1 MDKNMASAGWLAG
14 MSAILLFIGLDFLR
28 QRERQG
34 YEKIFSAGKNPLVVL
49 AEQLGPVIAPWF
61 PIANIEGIEQLIT
74 WAGKPYNLNAEL
86 FIGLKAVLCGVGFV
100 AGTGLSLAGLPSVF
114 AFFIAA
120 VAYFIPDYYI
130 RQKADERKKGVSSEL
145 PLMLDFLVTSLKAG
159 VELVPAMNLI
169 GSQLKGP
176 LGEEL
181 RKATREIMTGKPRT
195 RALKDMAQRT
205 GVEELERF
213 IETLTLTEERGNQ
226 NIAQS
231 MDDFSAE
238 LRRSRLARAE
248 EEARKLPTK
257 IVAPLIVCIFLPM
270 IILIVA
276 PIMSIISKAM

>member
-1 MDKNMASAGWLAG
+1 MEKSITFAGWLSG
-14 MSAILLFIGLDFLR
+14 MSAILFFIGFDFLK

-34 YEKIFSAGKNPLVVL
+34 YEKIFSSGKNPFVVL
-49 AEQLGPVIAPWF
+49 AEQMGPIVTPWF
-61 PIANIEGIEQLIT
+61 PIANVEGIEQLIT
-74 WAGKPYNLNAEL
+74 WAGRPYNLNAEI
-86 FIGLKAVLCGVGFV
+86 FIGLKVVFCATALV
-100 AGTGLSLAGLPSVF
+100 AGTSLSFIGFPSVF

-120 VAYFIPDYYI
+120 IAYFIPDYYV
-130 RQKADERKKGVSSEL
+130 RQKADERKKRVNSEL

-169 GSQLKGP
+169 GSQLNGP

-213 IETLTLTEERGNQ
+213 VETLTLTQERGNQ

-231 MDDFSAE
+231 MDQYSAE

-257 IVAPLIVCIFLPM
+257 IVAPLIICIFLPM
-270 IILIVA
+270 VILIVA
-276 PIMSIISKAM
+276 PIMSIISSTM